1 MAWSSPRCAR
11 QNGGDGMMAQ
21 RKRNAAL
28 YVRVSTD
35 GQTVERHRSASHR
48 LIGPAITNLG
58 VSSSRTNASAMVA
71 QLSAVAVGDIRRP
84 FCYGSSQSVRP
95 KQHRYAKR

>member
-1 MAWSSPRCAR
+1 MIRIATHGLVSPRYAR

-35 GQTVERHRSASHR
+35 YPTRS
-48 LIGPAITNLG
+48 ITQLMMDRSSALEGSCFG
-58 VSSSRTNASAMVA
+58 VSESEHSAT
-71 QLSAVAVGDIRRP
+71 LRP
-84 FCYGSSQSVRP
+84 HIEGELFPWPAHGLARQRP
-95 KQHRYAKR
+95 YKGA

>member
-1 MAWSSPRCAR
+1 MAWSSPRYAR

-35 GQTVERHRSASHR
+35 N
-48 LIGPAITNLG
+48 AID
-58 VSSSRTNASAMVA
+58 NAT
-71 QLSAVAVGDIRRP
+71 DD
-84 FCYGSSQSVRP
+84 GSML
-95 KQHRYAKR
+95 